1 MTTAAFGASYF
12 SCPRSSQE
20 PRFFGITSQP
30 GRRFSLDLGS
40 AFVVWSDG
48 DMKHKK
54 GTKTEM
60 IVLVVLLLLPLFLP
74 SVGWAQTKVR
84 LCWTSFASN
93 MSGSWVAYEEGFF
106 RKNGL
111 DVELIHIPSTSRAI
125 QAMLAGEM
133 AYSYT
138 DGRTAVQATLKGAD
152 VVMLAGAANR
162 FVFSFMAR
170 PEIKKI
176 SDLRGKKIG
185 ITRFGSSTHTV
196 TQWTMSHA
204 GIKPEE
210 YQILQVVDV
219 PNMLMAML
227 AGQIDAGA
235 LSPPTNFRA
244 RKAGLNELVD
254 LSKEGPE
261 YVSVAIGSTRSYVR
275 ANEDV
280 TRRLVRA
287 YSEGVAFLKANKGA
301 GMRAVQKY
309 ARIKDADIL
318 EATYGE
324 ARSYIETVPYVS
336 RKGLETILGELTL
349 TEPKAKQARPEDFV
363 DHRFVAQLEK
373 EGFFKT
379 AAGR

>member
-1 MTTAAFGASYF
+1 MQTKQRLHRTIASAVLILA
-12 SCPRSSQE
+12 PLML
-20 PRFFGITSQP
+20 PAI
-30 GRRFSLDLGS
+30 GR
-40 AFVVWSDG
+40 
-48 DMKHKK
+48 
-54 GTKTEM
+54 
-60 IVLVVLLLLPLFLP
+60 
-74 SVGWAQTKVR
+74 AQTKVR

-106 RKNGL
+106 KKNGL

-138 DGRTAVQATLKGAD
+138 DGRTAVQAGLKGAD

-170 PEIKKI
+170 PEIKRI
-176 SDLRGKKIG
+176 GDLRGKKIG

-196 TQWTMSHA
+196 TQWTLSHA
-204 GIKPEE
+204 GIRPEE

-219 PNMLMAML
+219 PNMLTAML

-261 YVSVAIGSTRSYVR
+261 YVSVAIGSTRAYVR
-275 ANEDV
+275 ANEET
-280 TRRLVRA
+280 TRRVIRA
-287 YSEGVAFLKANKGA
+287 YSEGVAFLKANKAA
-301 GMRAVQKY
+301 GIRAVQKY
-309 ARIKDADIL
+309 ARIKDSDIL

-324 ARSYIETVPYVS
+324 ARSYIESVPYVS
-336 RKGLETILGELTL
+336 RKGLETVLGELTP
-349 TEPKAKQARPEDFV
+349 TEPKAKQARPEDFI